1 MHGGH
6 ALLRLHRLH
15 HLLLRLLGDGG
26 QRLLFLWRQGERLQV
41 IAARL
46 GLQVRVVEQE
56 ALLLLEF
63 GDLPIDAHR
72 AEPAPGERRRVLEA
86 LEDVPGGNL
95 LLGGHLKAL
104 TERQRDGTPRRYKPG
119 APDLRP
125 SSANVAA
132 AAGER
137 FTYLLLEAGDLVA
150 LGVDEGA
157 LRFTGYDVAGL
168 LGQRQKLADL
178 IQAFRLPVSEL
189 FLWRRNTKYFYIFSL
204 FNMFS
209 LFVSAIALFLV
220 RVTIV
225 CSIYDY
231 YYLC

>member
-15 HLLLRLLGDGG
+15 HLLLRLLGNGG
-26 QRLLFLWRQGERLQV
+26 QRLLLLRRQGEGLQV

-56 ALLLLEF
+56 ALLLLEL
-63 GDLPIDAHR
+63 GDLAIDAHR

-86 LEDVPGGNL
+86 LEDVPGRNL
-95 LLGGHLKAL
+95 LLGRHLKAL
-104 TERQRDGTPRRYKPG
+104 TRRQGRRDAAPLQTRRSG
-119 APDLRP
+119 SLAQQCDRH
-125 SSANVAA
+125 
-132 AAGER
+132 AGER

-168 LGQRQKLADL
+168 LGQRQELADL
-178 IQAFRLPVSEL
+178 IQAFRLTVSEL
-189 FLWRRNTKYFYIFSL
+189 FLWRRNTKYF
-204 FNMFS
+204 
-209 LFVSAIALFLV
+209 
-220 RVTIV
+220 
-225 CSIYDY
+225 
-231 YYLC
+231 